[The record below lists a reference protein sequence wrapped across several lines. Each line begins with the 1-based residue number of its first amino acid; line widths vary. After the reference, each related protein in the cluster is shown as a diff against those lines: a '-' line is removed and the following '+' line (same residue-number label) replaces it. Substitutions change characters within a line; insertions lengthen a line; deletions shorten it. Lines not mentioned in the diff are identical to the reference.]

1 MNIEPY
7 MVMEK
12 EDLKTQGEIILM
24 EMKTLIIIGGENYKR
39 LQIQLIRES
48 KKKIV
53 LTIVTKNNI
62 KKTPN
67 GVGND
72 YV

>member
-7 MVMEK
+7 MVLAK
-12 EDLKTQGEIILM
+12 KDLRTQGGIILM

-53 LTIVTKNNI
+53 LTIEKKITLKN
-62 KKTPN
+62 TE
-67 GVGND
+67 
-72 YV
+72 

>member
-39 LQIQLIRES
+39 L
-48 KKKIV
+48 
-53 LTIVTKNNI
+53 
-62 KKTPN
+62 
-67 GVGND
+67 
-72 YV
+72 